1 MHRRKFIRNTAMTV
15 TALTVF
21 QQVFG
26 KGFFDEPWKIKML
39 RGDIGVFTEKGG
51 TIGFYIS
58 KKGIVVVDA
67 QFPEQSQHLI
77 DELKKRS
84 SRAFHL
90 LINTHHHGDHSSGNI
105 SFKGLVDHVVA
116 HKNSLANQLRVAE
129 SQKTTD
135 KQLFPDQ
142 TFDSSWKAR
151 AGKERIKAYYFGPAH
166 TNGDAMIHFEKANV
180 VHMGDLV
187 FNRRF
192 PFIDRTA
199 GANIKNWI
207 EVLEK
212 ALSQFN
218 DETIFIFGHALDPE
232 KITGDKNDIRAF
244 QNYLVKLLEF
254 VRRSIQS
261 GKTKEEVLKATN
273 IPGAEEWSGQG
284 IERSLTA
291 AWEEL
296 QGQ

>member
-15 TALTVF
+15 TAMTVF